1 MINIKELVAIL
12 HDNKIKNVSVYNLS
26 TPEEEKFVI
35 LSTSNK
41 ISDSKKVADIIAEK
55 YDYTEKIEGYFK
67 GEWIVFDFPQITL
80 HIFLQKVR
88 EKYNLDKLY
97 KPKKIS
103 IWFYCKKLSKFLK
116 TKYFALFFLFFRL

>member
-41 ISDSKKVADIIAEK
+41 ISDGKKVADIIAEK

-103 IWFYCKKLSKFLK
+103 I
-116 TKYFALFFLFFRL
+116 